1 MSQREE
7 HQVFQPRGL
16 PERAIERVSLEVSL
30 STVYRALRSKLWVIC
45 SLWQLVFYLL
55 SSDIIGRLGLF
66 TWDLRLKTGYLL
78 RIDT

>member
-1 MSQREE
+1 MKNTGFSSPGGSQSES
-7 HQVFQPRGL
+7 
-16 PERAIERVSLEVSL
+16 ERVSLEVSL
-30 STVYRALRSKLWVIC
+30 STVYRALRSKLWVVC

-55 SSDIIGRLGLF
+55 SSDIIGRLWLF

>member
-7 HQVFQPRGL
+7 HRVFQPQGSQS
-16 PERAIERVSLEVSL
+16 ERERVSLEVSL
-30 STVYRALRSKLWVIC
+30 STVYRALRSRLWVVC